1 MKKIIMVLVL
11 SVMALGFEGHGLR
24 CPGNAYGAEQPPIVV
39 PNLNASGDAAY
50 LYHLGFAG
58 GIGSDI
64 VSYKDGLVTL
74 RGQALWAVDSAERGK
89 NNMVVGAGLMLDMVK
104 AVTKTQGQWKL
115 GPFKPKVGPFIGY
128 DFGNRRMD
136 WGVVLQMLKVE
147 F

>member
-1 MKKIIMVLVL
+1 MKKHFGGFA
-11 SVMALGFEGHGLR
+11 VMAVIITLLLLFFVV
-24 CPGNAYGAEQPPIVV
+24 NAKAEEQPSITI

-58 GIGSDI
+58 GIGTDI
-64 VSYKDGLVTL
+64 VSFSSGLLTL
-74 RGQALWAVDSAERGK
+74 RGQALWAVDSSERGK
-89 NNMVVGAGLMLDMVK
+89 SNAVLGACLMLDVVRAITK
-104 AVTKTQGQWKL
+104 AEGQWQL
-115 GPFKPKVGPFIGY
+115 GPLKPKIGPFAGY